1 MLGYVPRASPRCPK
15 YSAVVRRS
23 KMISSVRLVFTAA
36 SSCGRGAI
44 IATTPLRAWNPA
56 TRKRASLTESGSLS
70 RRCTRSIAQLSADSA
85 DTRAESSGARWHDWL
100 ACPASICQ
108 AFRRH
113 TVQRGNNRLSCFLD
127 DGVRLRYPRGL
138 QEALIA
144 ISVQCTLTFTP
155 IRARSWRHPLN
166 KPVAEENLFAIR
178 NHLREQR
185 LGLRR
190 LPRHARSQEQKLR
203 WRPLAP
209 HQPCKPDK

>member
-1 MLGYVPRASPRCPK
+1 
-15 YSAVVRRS
+15 
-23 KMISSVRLVFTAA
+23 MISIVRSVFTAA
-36 SSCGRGAI
+36 SSCGRGAL
-44 IATTPLRAWNPA
+44 IATTPLRAWNPCNP
-56 TRKRASLTESGSLS
+56 K
-70 RRCTRSIAQLSADSA
+70 
-85 DTRAESSGARWHDWL
+85 ARVFDGIRFTFPTLHSFGR
-100 ACPASICQ
+100 PAFCG
-108 AFRRH
+108 FRRYARRVPRGTLARLARLPRLDLPGIPQH

-166 KPVAEENLFAIR
+166 KPVVEENLFAIR
-178 NHLREQR
+178 NYLREQR

-209 HQPCKPDK
+209 HQPRKPDK